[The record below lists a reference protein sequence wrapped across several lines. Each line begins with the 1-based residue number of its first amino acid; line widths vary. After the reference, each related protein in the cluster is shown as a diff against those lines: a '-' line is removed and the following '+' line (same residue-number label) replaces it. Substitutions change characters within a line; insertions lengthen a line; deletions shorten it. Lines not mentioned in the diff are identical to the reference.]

1 MTVGEC
7 NDINTLLRYVYGLSG
22 YTVLP
27 TPQEA
32 QEAVERLADRAS
44 KSLGAGL
51 SGSNIRAAKDRLPQL
66 GDRPEA

>member
-7 NDINTLLRYVYGLSG
+7 NDINILLRYVYGLSD

-32 QEAVERLADRAS
+32 QNAAERLADRAS
-44 KSLGAGL
+44 KTLGAGL
-51 SGSNIRAAKDRLPQL
+51 SGSQIREAKDRLPRL
-66 GDRPEA
+66 GEGVE